1 LLYLTK
7 IRGCIETQVIHI
19 IYFFALPSF
28 DQFFSEGQVKRK
40 LKKKMKACIQS
51 AIGETTPKVGC
62 FTFANGLTT
71 DNNGNSTENIFVG

>member
-1 LLYLTK
+1 
-7 IRGCIETQVIHI
+7 
-19 IYFFALPSF
+19 
-28 DQFFSEGQVKRK
+28 
-40 LKKKMKACIQS
+40 MKACIQS

>member
-1 LLYLTK
+1 MLYLTK
-7 IRGCIETQVIHI
+7 IRGSIETQVKHI

-28 DQFFSEGQVKRK
+28 DQFFLVKVK
-40 LKKKMKACIQS
+40 LRENSKKMKACIQS